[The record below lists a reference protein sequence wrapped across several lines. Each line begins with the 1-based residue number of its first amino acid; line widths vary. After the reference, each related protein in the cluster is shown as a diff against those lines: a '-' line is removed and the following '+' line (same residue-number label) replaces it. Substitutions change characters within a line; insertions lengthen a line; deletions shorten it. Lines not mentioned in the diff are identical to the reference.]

1 MRISD
6 ASFPHKA
13 FIKFLSLGGA
23 KTLKWRNKRNYEF
36 MKIHKYPPTLRSDL
50 LRGSSPVEV
59 KVLGGSGVVAAFVL
73 EFGEVVEDVEILGL
87 ELVVLLERLEELT
100 TVARVLNLLRHVR
113 VLENLQRVEKRRKWL
128 NLKKK
133 KDIYKYPMSHTNS
146 IHHQTTDSIQQ
157 RTPH

>member
-1 MRISD
+1 M
-6 ASFPHKA
+6 
-13 FIKFLSLGGA
+13 
-23 KTLKWRNKRNYEF
+23 
-36 MKIHKYPPTLRSDL
+36 
-50 LRGSSPVEV
+50 EV

-133 KDIYKYPMSHTNS
+133 KDLNKYIMSFTNS
-146 IHHQTTDSIQQ
+146 IHLQTTNSKY
-157 RTPH
+157 TPTNSPLKPYPNPALPS